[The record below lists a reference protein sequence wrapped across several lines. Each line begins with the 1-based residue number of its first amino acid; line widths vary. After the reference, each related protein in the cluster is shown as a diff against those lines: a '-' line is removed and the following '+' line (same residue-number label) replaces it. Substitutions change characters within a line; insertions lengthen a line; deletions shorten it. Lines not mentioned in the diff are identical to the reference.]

1 MITRQRASIPPGRE
15 RRVPAPSRFGD
26 VLKRRRKPDPLAR
39 AAVLGIAGGRIAIGA
54 AALLA
59 TRPALKALGFEASDT
74 SARALTRIA
83 GGRDIAIG
91 LLTFA
96 ARDDR
101 IALREATVAA
111 AAVDLGDAICFGIAG
126 RDPAAGRAAVQGIL
140 SGSAAALV
148 GAWATRRLS

>member
-1 MITRQRASIPPGRE
+1 
-15 RRVPAPSRFGD
+15 VP
-26 VLKRRRKPDPLAR
+26 KRRRKPDPLAR
-39 AAVLGIAGGRIAIGA
+39 TAVLGIAAGRTTIGVG
-54 AALLA
+54 ALLA

-74 SARALTRIA
+74 SARALVRIA
-83 GGRDIAIG
+83 GGRDIVIG

-101 IALREATVAA
+101 AALREASAAA

-140 SGSAAALV
+140 SGGAAAIV
-148 GAWATRRLS
+148 GAWAVRRLS

>member
-1 MITRQRASIPPGRE
+1 MRHR
-15 RRVPAPSRFGD
+15 
-26 VLKRRRKPDPLAR
+26 RRRKPDPLAR
-39 AAVLGIAGGRIAIGA
+39 RAVLGIAVGRIAIGA
-54 AALLA
+54 GALLA
-59 TRPALKALGFEASDT
+59 TRPALKILGFEASDT

-83 GGRDIAIG
+83 GGRDIAVG

-101 IALREATVAA
+101 AALREVTATA

-140 SGSAAALV
+140 SGGAAAVV
-148 GAWATRRLS
+148 GAWAVRRLS

>member
-1 MITRQRASIPPGRE
+1 MPR
-15 RRVPAPSRFGD
+15 
-26 VLKRRRKPDPLAR
+26 RRRKPDPLAR
-39 AAVLGIAGGRIAIGA
+39 ATVLGIAGGRIAIGVG
-54 AALLA
+54 ALAA
-59 TRPALKALGFEASDT
+59 TRPALKVLGFEASDT

-91 LLTFA
+91 LLTLA

-101 IALREATVAA
+101 ARLREVAALA

-140 SGSAAALV
+140 SGGTAALV
-148 GAWATRRLS
+148 GAWAVRRLS

>member
-1 MITRQRASIPPGRE
+1 
-15 RRVPAPSRFGD
+15 
-26 VLKRRRKPDPLAR
+26 
-39 AAVLGIAGGRIAIGA
+39 VLGIAGGRIAIGA

-74 SARALTRIA
+74 SARALARIA
-83 GGRDIAIG
+83 GGRDIALG

-101 IALREATVAA
+101 ARLREVTAVAG
-111 AAVDLGDAICFGIAG
+111 AVDLGDAICFGIAG

-140 SGSAAALV
+140 TGGAATV
-148 GAWATRRLS
+148 IGAWAVRRLS

>member
-1 MITRQRASIPPGRE
+1 
-15 RRVPAPSRFGD
+15 
-26 VLKRRRKPDPLAR
+26 VLRRRRKPDPLAR
-39 AAVLGIAGGRIAIGA
+39 TVVLGIAVGRIGIGV

-59 TRPALKALGFEASDT
+59 TRPALKALGFEPTDT

-101 IALREATVAA
+101 EALLEATAVA
-111 AAVDLGDAICFGIAG
+111 AAVDLGDAACFAIAG

-140 SGSAAALV
+140 SGGGAAAI
-148 GAWATRRLS
+148 GAWAVRRLA

>member
-1 MITRQRASIPPGRE
+1 MR
-15 RRVPAPSRFGD
+15 
-26 VLKRRRKPDPLAR
+26 RRRKPDPPARTAILA
-39 AAVLGIAGGRIAIGA
+39 IAGGRIAIGVGA
-54 AALLA
+54 VLA
-59 TRPALKALGFEASDT
+59 TRPALKILGFEASDT

-91 LLTFA
+91 LLTLA

-101 IALREATVAA
+101 ARLRETAAVA

-140 SGSAAALV
+140 SGGVASVV
-148 GAWATRRLS
+148 GAWAVRRLG

>member
-1 MITRQRASIPPGRE
+1 MR
-15 RRVPAPSRFGD
+15 
-26 VLKRRRKPDPLAR
+26 RRRKPDPLAR

-54 AALLA
+54 GALLA
-59 TRPALKALGFEASDT
+59 TRPALKVLGFEASDT

-83 GGRDIAIG
+83 GGRDIALG
-91 LLTFA
+91 LLTVA

-101 IALREATVAA
+101 ARLIEVAAVA

-140 SGSAAALV
+140 TGGAAAAV
-148 GAWATRRLS
+148 GAWAGRRLS